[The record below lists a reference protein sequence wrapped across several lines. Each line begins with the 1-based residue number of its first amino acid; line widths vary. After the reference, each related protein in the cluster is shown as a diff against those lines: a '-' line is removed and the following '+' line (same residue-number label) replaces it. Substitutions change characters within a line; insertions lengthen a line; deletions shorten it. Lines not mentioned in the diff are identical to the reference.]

1 MQTRDILAEHCHLD
15 AIVYRNPLTSLSG
28 LIAHCTLPPGIFPP
42 GILPPNVAGSI
53 MQQNTFGRLFP
64 VSTLTLGGGGLG
76 MLWGP
81 TTFDECVATVHA
93 AVAAGI
99 NLLDLA
105 PRYGDGK
112 AEQVV
117 GEAFAGNLPSGVRVT
132 SKCNLGNPPVGEIES
147 ILRRS
152 IEASLQ
158 RLRLSRLDLFFL
170 HSNVVPDATFMAGRR
185 DAASRMTPYQVFTA
199 HVRPVFERLVAE
211 GLIGAWGLT
220 GIGHPDTIIRLLNER
235 PAPGAVQCI
244 ANLLDSPGGL
254 KFFDG
259 PAKPRTVMAAA
270 RANGVGVMGIRAV
283 QAGALTA
290 AIDRTLPDNHPEV
303 HDYVRAAG
311 FRALCAELGA
321 NPAVIAHRYALSL
334 DIDTLVLGV
343 KNRQE
348 LADCFAAA
356 EAGPLPADL
365 VARIDATVDH
375 TR

>member
-1 MQTRDILAEHCHLD
+1 
-15 AIVYRNPLTSLSG
+15 
-28 LIAHCTLPPGIFPP
+28 
-42 GILPPNVAGSI
+42 

-220 GIGHPDTIIRLLNER
+220 GIGHPDTIIGLLNER

-259 PAKPRTVMAAA
+259 PAKPRAVMAAA

-343 KNRQE
+343 KNREE
-348 LADCFAAA
+348 LADCVAAA
-356 EAGPLPADL
+356 EAGSLPADL

>member
-1 MQTRDILAEHCHLD
+1 MKQRK
-15 AIVYRNPLTSLSG
+15 
-28 LIAHCTLPPGIFPP
+28 
-42 GILPPNVAGSI
+42 
-53 MQQNTFGRLFP
+53 FGRLWP

-81 TTFDECVATVHA
+81 TTFDECVATVHD

-112 AEQVV
+112 AEEVV
-117 GEAFAGNLPSGVRVT
+117 GEAFAGRLPEGVRVT
-132 SKCNLGNPPVGEIES
+132 SKCNLGEQPPAEIEA

-152 IEASLQ
+152 IQGSLK

-170 HSNVVPDATFMAGRR
+170 HSNVVPDASHIAGRP
-185 DAASRMTPYQVFTA
+185 DALARMTLYRTFVD
-199 HVRPVFERLVAE
+199 HVRPVFERLVGE
-211 GLIGAWGLT
+211 GIIGAWGLT
-220 GIGHPDTIIRLLNER
+220 GIGHPDTIIKLLGER
-235 PAPGAVQCI
+235 PAPAAVQCI

-259 PAKPRTVMAAA
+259 PAKPREVMAAA

-290 AIDRTLPDNHPEV
+290 AIDRPLPPDHPEV
-303 HDYVRAAG
+303 LDYQRAAG
-311 FRALCAELGA
+311 FRRLAAELGED
-321 NPAVIAHRYALSL
+321 PAVLAHRYALSL
-334 DIDTLVLGV
+334 DIDTLVLGI

-348 LADCFAAA
+348 LAACVAAA
-356 EAGPLPADL
+356 EAGPLSAEMM
-365 VARIDATVDH
+365 ARVDQSSASSGSN
-375 TR
+375 